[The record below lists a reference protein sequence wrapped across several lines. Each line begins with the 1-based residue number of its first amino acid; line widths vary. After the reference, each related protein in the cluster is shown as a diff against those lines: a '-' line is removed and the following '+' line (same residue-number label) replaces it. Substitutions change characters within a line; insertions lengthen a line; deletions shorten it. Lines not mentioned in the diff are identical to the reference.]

1 MNSIVIGSG
10 FGGIA
15 AALRLKAKGHKV
27 KLIEKH
33 PDLGGRARVFKR
45 NGFIYDA
52 GPTVITAPYLIN
64 ELFELFNKDPKNYIE
79 LTPLKI
85 WYQFIFEDKTKF
97 NYSGDEIEMKDQIE
111 KLSKEDVNGYEK
123 LVNFTKKIFDKGFL
137 ELADVPFDKPFVM
150 MQQLPAL
157 LKLKSYKSVYSLV
170 SSYIKNEK
178 LRRMLSM
185 HPLLVGGNPF
195 TTTSIYG
202 LILYLEKKWGIHYS
216 VGGTG
221 NIIKGFEKLM
231 NEVGIEIIKNT
242 EVTEIITK
250 NNKISGVKLNNENEI
265 DADNVVCNADP
276 PAFYEKML
284 SKSNEN
290 SMLFNWKKNR
300 MEYSMGLFVYYFG
313 TKKIYENVEHH
324 TIKFG
329 NKYEEHLDDIFN
341 KKKLNN
347 ENEIGADNVV
357 CNADPPAFYEK
368 MLSKSNESS
377 MLFNWKKNR
386 MEYSMGLFV
395 YYFGTKKIYENVE
408 HHTIKFGNKY
418 KEHLDDI
425 FDKKK
430 LNNDIS
436 YYLHRP
442 TATDKTMAPEG
453 NDCFYVLVPVPN
465 NQSKINWETE
475 GEKMKNLVIE
485 KMEKDLMP
493 DLKNN
498 IVEDFYLTPD
508 YFEKEL
514 NTKFGSG
521 FSIQPK
527 FTQSAYFRF
536 HNKSEIYDGLYFV
549 GAGTHPGAG
558 VPGVLSSAK
567 VLDKLF

>member
-15 AALRLKAKGHKV
+15 AALRLKAKGHQV
-27 KLIEKH
+27 TLIEKH

-45 NGFIYDA
+45 NGFIFDG

-64 ELFELFNKDPKNYIE
+64 ELFELFKKNPKNYIK
-79 LTPLKI
+79 LSPLKV

-97 NYSGDEIEMKDQIE
+97 NYSGNENEMKNQIE
-111 KLSKEDVNGYEK
+111 ELNKDDKKGYEK
-123 LVNFTKKIFDKGFL
+123 LVNFTKKIFDKGFT

-178 LRRMLSM
+178 LRRILSM

-216 VGGTG
+216 MGGTG
-221 NIIKGFEKLM
+221 NIINGLEKLM
-231 NEVGIEIIKNT
+231 HEVGIEIIKGN
-242 EVTEIITK
+242 EVTKIISS
-250 NNKISGVKLNNENEI
+250 NNKITGVLLNNHTNI
-265 DADNVVCNADP
+265 AADNVICNADP
-276 PAFYEKML
+276 PAVYEKL
-284 SKSNEN
+284 LDGNDN
-290 SMLFNWKKNR
+290 SFLFKWKKNR

-313 TKKIYENVEHH
+313 TKKIY
-324 TIKFG
+324 
-329 NKYEEHLDDIFN
+329 D
-341 KKKLNN
+341 
-347 ENEIGADNVV
+347 
-357 CNADPPAFYEK
+357 
-368 MLSKSNESS
+368 
-377 MLFNWKKNR
+377 
-386 MEYSMGLFV
+386 
-395 YYFGTKKIYENVE
+395 NVE

-425 FDKKK
+425 FNKKK

-442 TATDKTMAPEG
+442 SATDKTMAPEG

-465 NQSKINWETE
+465 NQSGIDWKIE
-475 GEKMKNLVIE
+475 GENMKKLVVD

-493 DLKNN
+493 NLKDN
-498 IVEDFYLTPD
+498 IIEDFYLTPD
-508 YFEKEL
+508 YFENDL

-567 VLDKLF
+567 VLDKIL

>member
-27 KLIEKH
+27 TLIEKH
-33 PDLGGRARVFKR
+33 PDLGGRARVFRK
-45 NGFIYDA
+45 NGFIFDG

-64 ELFELFNKDPKNYIE
+64 ELFELFQKDPADYIE
-79 LTPLKI
+79 LSPLKI
-85 WYQFIFEDKTKF
+85 WYQFIFDDKSKF
-97 NYSGDEIEMKDQIE
+97 NYSGNEVEMKNQIE
-111 KLSKEDVNGYEK
+111 KISKEDVRGYEK
-123 LVNFTKKIFDKGFL
+123 LVNFTKKIFDKGFT
-137 ELADVPFDKPFVM
+137 ELADVSFDKPFIM
-150 MQQLPAL
+150 MQQLPSL

-216 VGGTG
+216 MGGTG
-221 NIIKGFEKLM
+221 NIIHGFEKLM
-231 NEVGIEIIKNT
+231 KEVGIKVLKNS
-242 EVTEIITK
+242 EVTKIISN
-250 NNKISGVKLNNENEI
+250 NNKITGVQINNQINI
-265 DADNVVCNADP
+265 DTDNVICNADP
-276 PAFYEKML
+276 PAVYEKL
-284 SKSNEN
+284 LNGNTNN
-290 SMLFNWKKNR
+290 SFLFKWKKNR

-313 TKKIYENVEHH
+313 TKKIYNNIEHH

-329 NKYEEHLDDIFN
+329 I
-341 KKKLNN
+341 
-347 ENEIGADNVV
+347 
-357 CNADPPAFYEK
+357 
-368 MLSKSNESS
+368 
-377 MLFNWKKNR
+377 
-386 MEYSMGLFV
+386 
-395 YYFGTKKIYENVE
+395 
-408 HHTIKFGNKY
+408 KY

-425 FDKKK
+425 FYKKK

-442 TATDKTMAPEG
+442 SATDKSMAPEG

-465 NQSKINWETE
+465 NQSGIDWNLE
-475 GEKMKNLVIE
+475 GEKMKNLVID

-493 DLKNN
+493 NLKEN
-498 IVEDFYLTPD
+498 IIEDFYLTPN
-508 YFEKEL
+508 YFENDL

-567 VLDKLF
+567 VLDKIL

>member
-33 PDLGGRARVFKR
+33 PDLGGRARVFKK
-45 NGFIYDA
+45 NGFTFDG

-64 ELFELFNKDPKNYIE
+64 ELFELFKKDSKHYIE
-79 LTPLKI
+79 LSPLKI

-97 NYSGDEIEMKDQIE
+97 NYSGDEASMIKQIKNINKD
-111 KLSKEDVNGYEK
+111 DVKGYQK
-123 LVNFTKKIFDKGFL
+123 LVAFTKKIFDKGFT

-170 SSYIKNEK
+170 STFIKNEK

-216 VGGTG
+216 MGGTG
-221 NIIKGFEKLM
+221 NIIKGLEKLM
-231 NEVGIEIIKNT
+231 QEEGIDIIKNS
-242 EVTEIITK
+242 EVTEIVSK
-250 NNKISGVKLNNENEI
+250 SNKITGVKLNDKDIIEAENVI
-265 DADNVVCNADP
+265 CNADP
-276 PAFYEKML
+276 PAFYEKMQKMNGQG
-284 SKSNEN
+284 SFI
-290 SMLFNWKKNR
+290 FNWKKKR

-313 TKKIYENVEHH
+313 TKKV
-324 TIKFG
+324 
-329 NKYEEHLDDIFN
+329 
-341 KKKLNN
+341 
-347 ENEIGADNVV
+347 
-357 CNADPPAFYEK
+357 
-368 MLSKSNESS
+368 
-377 MLFNWKKNR
+377 
-386 MEYSMGLFV
+386 
-395 YYFGTKKIYENVE
+395 YENVE

-418 KEHLDDI
+418 KEHLEDI
-425 FDKKK
+425 FNNKK

-442 TATDKTMAPEG
+442 SATDKSMAPEG

-465 NQSKINWETE
+465 NQSKIDWQTE
-475 GEKMKNLVIE
+475 GENMKNLVID

-493 DLKNN
+493 NLREN
-498 IVEDFYLTPD
+498 IVADFYLTPD

-567 VLDKLF
+567 VLDKLL

>member
-33 PDLGGRARVFKR
+33 PDLGGRARVFRR
-45 NGFIYDA
+45 NGFVFDG
-52 GPTVITAPYLIN
+52 GPTVITAPYLID
-64 ELFELFNKDPKNYIE
+64 ELFTLFKKNSKDYIE
-79 LTPLKI
+79 LAPLKI
-85 WYQFIFEDKTKF
+85 WYQFIFEDKHKF
-97 NYSGDEIEMKDQIE
+97 NYSGDEVDMKNQIE
-111 KLSKEDVNGYEK
+111 KLNKDDVKGYEE
-123 LVNFTKKIFDKGFL
+123 LVNFTKKIFDKGFT
-137 ELADVPFDKPFVM
+137 ELADVSFDKPFVM

-170 SSYIKNEK
+170 SSYVKNEK

-216 VGGTG
+216 MGGTG
-221 NIIKGFEKLM
+221 KIIKGFEKLM
-231 NEVGIEIIKNT
+231 NEVGIEIIKDN
-242 EVTEIITK
+242 EVTKIISN
-250 NNKISGVKLNNENEI
+250 NNKITGVQLNNHINIE
-265 DADNVVCNADP
+265 ADNVICNADP
-276 PAFYEKML
+276 PAVYEKL
-284 SKSNEN
+284 LNGNEN
-290 SMLFNWKKNR
+290 SSFLFKWKKNR

-313 TKKIYENVEHH
+313 TKKIY
-324 TIKFG
+324 
-329 NKYEEHLDDIFN
+329 D
-341 KKKLNN
+341 
-347 ENEIGADNVV
+347 
-357 CNADPPAFYEK
+357 
-368 MLSKSNESS
+368 
-377 MLFNWKKNR
+377 
-386 MEYSMGLFV
+386 
-395 YYFGTKKIYENVE
+395 NVE

-430 LNNDIS
+430 LNKDIS

-442 TATDKTMAPEG
+442 SATDKSMAPEG

-465 NQSKINWETE
+465 NQSGIDWNVE
-475 GEKMKNLVIE
+475 GEKIKNLVVN

-493 DLKNN
+493 NLKNN
-498 IVEDFYLTPD
+498 IIEDFYLTPD
-508 YFEKEL
+508 YFEKDL

-567 VLDKLF
+567 VLDKIL

>member
-15 AALRLKAKGHKV
+15 AALRLRAKGHEV
-27 KLIEKH
+27 TIIEKH
-33 PDLGGRARVFKR
+33 PDLGGRARVFKK
-45 NGFIYDA
+45 NGFTFDG

-64 ELFELFNKDPKNYIE
+64 ELFDLFKKDPKDYIK
-79 LTPLKI
+79 LAPLKI

-97 NYSGDEIEMKDQIE
+97 NYSGNESEMKDQIE
-111 KLSKEDVNGYEK
+111 KINIKDVKGYER
-123 LVNFTKKIFDKGFL
+123 LVSFTKKIFDKGFT

-170 SSYIKNEK
+170 SSYIQSEK

-195 TTTSIYG
+195 STTSIYG

-216 VGGTG
+216 MGGTG
-221 NIIKGFEKLM
+221 NIIKGYEKLM
-231 NEVGIEIIKNT
+231 NEVGIKILKES
-242 EVTEIITK
+242 EVTKIISN
-250 NNKISGVKLNNENEI
+250 NNKISGVQVNNQTDI
-265 DADNVVCNADP
+265 DADNVICNADP
-276 PAFYEKML
+276 PAVYEKL
-284 SKSNEN
+284 LGQNSNN
-290 SMLFNWKKNR
+290 SF
-300 MEYSMGLFVYYFG
+300 
-313 TKKIYENVEHH
+313 
-324 TIKFG
+324 
-329 NKYEEHLDDIFN
+329 
-341 KKKLNN
+341 
-347 ENEIGADNVV
+347 
-357 CNADPPAFYEK
+357 
-368 MLSKSNESS
+368 
-377 MLFNWKKNR
+377 LFNWKKNR

-430 LNNDIS
+430 LNEDIS

-442 TATDKTMAPEG
+442 TATDKSMAPEG

-465 NQSKINWETE
+465 NQSKIDWNIE
-475 GEKMKNLVIE
+475 GEKMKKLVIE

-493 DLKNN
+493 SLKEN

-508 YFEKEL
+508 YFEKDL
-514 NTKFGSG
+514 NTKYGSG

-536 HNKSEIYDGLYFV
+536 HNKSEVYDGLYFV

-567 VLDKLF
+567 VLDKII

>member
-15 AALRLKAKGHKV
+15 SALRLRAKNHNV
-27 KLIEKH
+27 TLIEKH
-33 PDLGGRARVFKR
+33 NDLGGRARVFKK
-45 NGFIYDA
+45 NGFTFDA

-64 ELFELFNKDPKNYIE
+64 ELFQLFNKNSENYIK
-79 LTPLKI
+79 LKPLDV
-85 WYQFIFEDKTKF
+85 WYRFVFEDGSQF
-97 NYSGDEIEMKDQIE
+97 DYSGDESKMKDQIE
-111 KLSKEDVNGYEK
+111 KINKEDYIGYER
-123 LVNFTKKIFDKGFL
+123 LVSFTKKIFEKGFT
-137 ELADVPFDKPFVM
+137 ELSDVPFDKPIFM
-150 MQQLPAL
+150 LKQIPAL
-157 LKLKSYKSVYSLV
+157 FKLKSYKSVYNLV
-170 SSYIKNEK
+170 SSYIKNDK

-216 VGGTG
+216 MGGTG
-221 NIIKGFEKLM
+221 QIVNGLEKLMLEEKINIIKGK
-231 NEVGIEIIKNT
+231 EVKEL
-242 EVTEIITK
+242 ITK
-250 NNKISGVKLNNENEI
+250 NKKITSVKLNDGSEI
-265 DADNVVCNADP
+265 KADNVICNADP
-276 PAFYEKML
+276 PAVYSNLISEKL
-284 SKSNEN
+284 STFFK
-290 SMLFNWKKNR
+290 WKMKR

-313 TKKIYENVEHH
+313 TKIKYENVEHH

-329 NKYEEHLDDIFN
+329 EKYEEHLNDIFN
-341 KKKLNN
+341 N
-347 ENEIGADNVV
+347 
-357 CNADPPAFYEK
+357 
-368 MLSKSNESS
+368 
-377 MLFNWKKNR
+377 
-386 MEYSMGLFV
+386 
-395 YYFGTKKIYENVE
+395 
-408 HHTIKFGNKY
+408 
-418 KEHLDDI
+418 
-425 FDKKK
+425 KK

-442 TATDKTMAPEG
+442 TASDQSMAPIG

-465 NQSKINWETE
+465 NQSGINWREK
-475 GEKMKNLVIE
+475 GEVLKNLVIE
-485 KMEKDLMP
+485 KMEDLMP
-493 DLKNN
+493 NLRKN

-508 YFEKEL
+508 YFENEL

-567 VLDKLF
+567 VLDKII

>member
-33 PDLGGRARVFKR
+33 PDLGGRARVFRR
-45 NGFIYDA
+45 NGFVFDG
-52 GPTVITAPYLIN
+52 GPTVITAPYLID
-64 ELFELFNKDPKNYIE
+64 ELFTLFKKNSKDYIE
-79 LTPLKI
+79 LAPLKI
-85 WYQFIFEDKTKF
+85 WYQFIFEDKHKF
-97 NYSGDEIEMKDQIE
+97 NYSGDEADMKNQIE
-111 KLSKEDVNGYEK
+111 KLNKDDVKGYEE
-123 LVNFTKKIFDKGFL
+123 LVNFTKKIFDKGFT
-137 ELADVPFDKPFVM
+137 ELADVSFDKPFVM

-170 SSYIKNEK
+170 SSYVKNEK

-216 VGGTG
+216 MGGTG
-221 NIIKGFEKLM
+221 KIIKGFEKLM
-231 NEVGIEIIKNT
+231 NEVGIEIIKDN
-242 EVTEIITK
+242 EVTKIISN
-250 NNKISGVKLNNENEI
+250 NNKITGVQLNNHTNIE
-265 DADNVVCNADP
+265 ADNVICNADP
-276 PAFYEKML
+276 PAVYEKL
-284 SKSNEN
+284 LNGNEN
-290 SMLFNWKKNR
+290 SSFLFKWKKNR

-313 TKKIYENVEHH
+313 TKKIY
-324 TIKFG
+324 
-329 NKYEEHLDDIFN
+329 D
-341 KKKLNN
+341 
-347 ENEIGADNVV
+347 
-357 CNADPPAFYEK
+357 
-368 MLSKSNESS
+368 
-377 MLFNWKKNR
+377 
-386 MEYSMGLFV
+386 
-395 YYFGTKKIYENVE
+395 NVE

-430 LNNDIS
+430 LNKDIS

-442 TATDKTMAPEG
+442 SATDKSMAPEG

-465 NQSKINWETE
+465 NQSGIDWNVE
-475 GEKMKNLVIE
+475 GEKIKNLVVD

-493 DLKNN
+493 NLKNN
-498 IVEDFYLTPD
+498 IIEDFYLTPD
-508 YFEKEL
+508 YFEKDL

-536 HNKSEIYDGLYFV
+536 HNKSEICDGLYFV

-567 VLDKLF
+567 VLDKIL

>member
-15 AALRLKAKGHKV
+15 TALRLKAKGHKV
-27 KLIEKH
+27 TLIEKH
-33 PDLGGRARVFKR
+33 PDLGGRARVFRK
-45 NGFIYDA
+45 NGFIFDG

-64 ELFELFNKDPKNYIE
+64 ELFELFQKDPKDYFK
-79 LTPLKI
+79 LSPLKI
-85 WYQFIFEDKTKF
+85 WYQFIFEDKSKF
-97 NYSGDEIEMKDQIE
+97 NYSGDEIEMKNQIE
-111 KLSKEDVNGYEK
+111 KLNKEDVKGYER
-123 LVNFTKKIFDKGFL
+123 LLTFTKKIFDKGFA

-170 SSYIKNEK
+170 SSYIQNEK
-178 LRRMLSM
+178 LRRMLSI

-216 VGGTG
+216 MGGTG
-221 NIIKGFEKLM
+221 NIIIGFEKLM
-231 NEVGIEIIKNT
+231 NEVGIEIIKNN
-242 EVTEIITK
+242 EVTKIISN
-250 NNKISGVKLNNENEI
+250 NNKITGVQLKNQSNIN
-265 DADNVVCNADP
+265 ADNVICNADP
-276 PAFYEKML
+276 PAVYEKL
-284 SKSNEN
+284 LNGNSN
-290 SMLFNWKKNR
+290 SSFLFKWKKNR

-313 TKKIYENVEHH
+313 TKIIYDN
-324 TIKFG
+324 
-329 NKYEEHLDDIFN
+329 
-341 KKKLNN
+341 
-347 ENEIGADNVV
+347 IG
-357 CNADPPAFYEK
+357 
-368 MLSKSNESS
+368 
-377 MLFNWKKNR
+377 
-386 MEYSMGLFV
+386 
-395 YYFGTKKIYENVE
+395 

-425 FDKKK
+425 FVKKK

-442 TATDKTMAPEG
+442 SATDKSMAPEG
-453 NDCFYVLVPVPN
+453 NDCFYVLVLVPN
-465 NQSKINWETE
+465 NQSGINWNIE
-475 GEKMKNLVIE
+475 GEKMKNLIID

-493 DLKNN
+493 NLREN
-498 IVEDFYLTPD
+498 IVSDFYLTPD

-567 VLDKLF
+567 VLDKIL

>member
-27 KLIEKH
+27 TLIEKH
-33 PDLGGRARVFKR
+33 PDLGGRARVFRK
-45 NGFIYDA
+45 NGFIFDG

-64 ELFELFNKDPKNYIE
+64 ELFELFKKNPKDYIK
-79 LTPLKI
+79 LSPLKV
-85 WYQFIFEDKTKF
+85 WYQFVFEDKSKF
-97 NYSGDEIEMKDQIE
+97 NYSGNENEMKAQIE
-111 KLSKEDVNGYEK
+111 ELNKEDVKGYEK
-123 LVNFTKKIFDKGFL
+123 LVSFTKKIFDKGFT
-137 ELADVPFDKPFVM
+137 ELADIPFDKPFVM
-150 MQQLPAL
+150 MQQLPSL

-216 VGGTG
+216 MGGTG

-231 NEVGIEIIKNT
+231 NEVGIKVIKGN
-242 EVTEIITK
+242 EVIKILSK
-250 NNKISGVKLNNENEI
+250 NNKVTSVQLDNHDNI
-265 DADNVVCNADP
+265 DADNVICNADP
-276 PAFYEKML
+276 PAVYEKL
-284 SKSNEN
+284 LDEKNNN
-290 SMLFNWKKNR
+290 SFLFKWKKKR

-313 TKKIYENVEHH
+313 TKKIY
-324 TIKFG
+324 
-329 NKYEEHLDDIFN
+329 D
-341 KKKLNN
+341 
-347 ENEIGADNVV
+347 
-357 CNADPPAFYEK
+357 
-368 MLSKSNESS
+368 
-377 MLFNWKKNR
+377 
-386 MEYSMGLFV
+386 
-395 YYFGTKKIYENVE
+395 NVE

-430 LNNDIS
+430 LNNDVS

-442 TATDKTMAPEG
+442 SATDKSMAPEG

-465 NQSKINWETE
+465 NQSGIDWSIE
-475 GEKMKNLVIE
+475 GDKMKKLIID
-485 KMEKDLMP
+485 KMENDLMP
-493 DLKNN
+493 NLRNN

-508 YFEKEL
+508 YFEKDL

-567 VLDKLF
+567 VLDKIL

>member
-15 AALRLKAKGHKV
+15 AALRLRAKGHQV
-27 KLIEKH
+27 TLVEKH
-33 PDLGGRARVFKR
+33 PDLGGRARVFKK
-45 NGFIYDA
+45 NGFTFDG

-64 ELFELFNKDPKNYIE
+64 ELFDLFKKDPKDYIE

-97 NYSGDEIEMKDQIE
+97 NYSGNESEMKNQIQNIN
-111 KLSKEDVNGYEK
+111 KEDVKGYER
-123 LVNFTKKIFDKGFL
+123 LVNFTKKIFDKGFT

-170 SSYIKNEK
+170 SSYIKSEK

-216 VGGTG
+216 MGGTG
-221 NIIKGFEKLM
+221 NIIKGYEKLM
-231 NEVGIEIIKNT
+231 NEVGIKILKES
-242 EVTEIITK
+242 EVTKIISK
-250 NNKISGVKLNNENEI
+250 NNKISGAQINNKNIIE
-265 DADNVVCNADP
+265 ADNVICNADP
-276 PAFYEKML
+276 PAVYEKL
-284 SKSNEN
+284 LNQNNN
-290 SMLFNWKKNR
+290 SLLFNWKKKR

-313 TKKIYENVEHH
+313 TKKV
-324 TIKFG
+324 
-329 NKYEEHLDDIFN
+329 
-341 KKKLNN
+341 
-347 ENEIGADNVV
+347 
-357 CNADPPAFYEK
+357 
-368 MLSKSNESS
+368 
-377 MLFNWKKNR
+377 
-386 MEYSMGLFV
+386 
-395 YYFGTKKIYENVE
+395 YENVE

-418 KEHLDDI
+418 KEHLEDI
-425 FDKKK
+425 FNKKK
-430 LNNDIS
+430 LNEDIS

-442 TATDKTMAPEG
+442 SATDKSMAPEG

-465 NQSKINWETE
+465 NQSKIDWNIE
-475 GEKMKNLVIE
+475 GEKMKKLVID

-493 DLKNN
+493 NLKEN

-508 YFEKEL
+508 YFEKDL
-514 NTKFGSG
+514 NTKYGSG

-536 HNKSEIYDGLYFV
+536 HNKSEMYDGLYFV

-567 VLDKLF
+567 VLDKII

>member
-27 KLIEKH
+27 TLIEKH
-33 PDLGGRARVFKR
+33 PDLGGRARVFRK
-45 NGFIYDA
+45 NGFIFDG

-64 ELFELFNKDPKNYIE
+64 ELFELFKKDPKDYIK
-79 LTPLKI
+79 LSPLKV
-85 WYQFIFEDKTKF
+85 WYQFVFEDKSKF
-97 NYSGDEIEMKDQIE
+97 NYSGNENEMKAQIE
-111 KLSKEDVNGYEK
+111 ELNKEDVKGYEK
-123 LVNFTKKIFDKGFL
+123 LVSFTKKIFDKGFT
-137 ELADVPFDKPFVM
+137 ELADIPFDKPFVM

-216 VGGTG
+216 MGGTG

-231 NEVGIEIIKNT
+231 NEVGIKVIKGN
-242 EVTEIITK
+242 EVIKILSK
-250 NNKISGVKLNNENEI
+250 NNKITSVQLDNQDSI
-265 DADNVVCNADP
+265 DADNVICNADP
-276 PAFYEKML
+276 PAVYEKL
-284 SKSNEN
+284 LDEKNNN
-290 SMLFNWKKNR
+290 SFLFKWKKKR

-313 TKKIYENVEHH
+313 TKKIY
-324 TIKFG
+324 
-329 NKYEEHLDDIFN
+329 
-341 KKKLNN
+341 
-347 ENEIGADNVV
+347 DN
-357 CNADPPAFYEK
+357 
-368 MLSKSNESS
+368 
-377 MLFNWKKNR
+377 
-386 MEYSMGLFV
+386 
-395 YYFGTKKIYENVE
+395 IE

-442 TATDKTMAPEG
+442 SATDKSMAPEG

-465 NQSKINWETE
+465 NQSGIDWSIE
-475 GEKMKNLVIE
+475 GDKMKKLIID
-485 KMEKDLMP
+485 KMENDLMP
-493 DLKNN
+493 NLRNN

-508 YFEKEL
+508 YFEKDL

-567 VLDKLF
+567 VLDKIL